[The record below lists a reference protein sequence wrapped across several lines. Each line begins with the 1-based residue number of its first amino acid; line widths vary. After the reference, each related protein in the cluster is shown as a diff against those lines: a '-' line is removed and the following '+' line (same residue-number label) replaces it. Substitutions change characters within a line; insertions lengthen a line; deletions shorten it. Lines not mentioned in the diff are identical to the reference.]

1 VIVSQLPPFARHLL
15 RVHVHTSGKVLFGFR
30 IIPDRGTW
38 LECQFDQHDLL
49 NVYLDRRTGGGSS

>member
-1 VIVSQLPPFARHLL
+1 L
-15 RVHVHTSGKVLFGFR
+15 LFGFR

-49 NVYLDRRTGGGSS
+49 NVYLDRVIADGSSSSRRFSVLSVR